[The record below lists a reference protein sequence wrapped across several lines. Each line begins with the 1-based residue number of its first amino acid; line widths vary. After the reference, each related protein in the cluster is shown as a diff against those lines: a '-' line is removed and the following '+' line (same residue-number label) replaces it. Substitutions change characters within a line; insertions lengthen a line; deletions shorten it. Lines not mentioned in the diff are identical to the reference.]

1 MNEHGEQKKVERRR
15 GEITGL
21 KKRQALQAEAGNVG
35 KLTQMFAG
43 AGGAEAGASTS
54 APAGD
59 DSGGGRQMDE
69 VRGRQEEERRVAAA
83 EFELK
88 VRK

>member
-1 MNEHGEQKKVERRR
+1 MNMESKRKWKGGAEKLQD
-15 GEITGL
+15 
-21 KKRQALQAEAGNVG
+21 KKRQVLQAEAAKCV

-59 DSGGGRQMDE
+59 DGGGGRQMDE
-69 VRGRQEEERRVAAA
+69 ARGRQEEERCVAAA

>member
-1 MNEHGEQKKVERRR
+1 MESKRKQKGGAEKLRD
-15 GEITGL
+15 
-21 KKRQALQAEAGNVG
+21 KKRLALQAEAAKCV

-43 AGGAEAGASTS
+43 PGGAEAGASTS

-59 DSGGGRQMDE
+59 DGGRGRQLDE
-69 VRGRQEEERRVAAA
+69 KRGRQEEERPVAGA

-88 VRK
+88 VRKR